1 MSLPSG
7 YKRLEYIQSS
17 GTQYIDT
24 GAPASG
30 GFRVVTKFEL
40 SGWSS
45 FKVLFG
51 VYLSATDCSYL
62 GITSAKQWEFRTT
75 KKQNWGSPAT
85 GTAYEVDFS
94 TIHGS
99 VYCKINGED
108 QGITVGGASVKSSLS
123 IPLLALNRN
132 GTIQYKTAAKLWGAK
147 IYDKTGTLRRD
158 FIPAKNSSN
167 VVGMWDDVSGE
178 FYGNAGSGSFT
189 AGPEK
194 AEEPAHKALI
204 DGTAR
209 KVTSGRCEVG
219 ATGYLVVKGRTLIDG
234 TGYDINF
241 DKKRIVTITGDSV
254 ASVFGYQAGYV
265 QIGDIKYT
273 EPQELSVEDATQV
286 TVYTYYNGTGTGS
299 GVYLNGTKVVNGRN
313 TYDFILTN
321 DCTIRFAVGTLV
333 SANIFECACYITM

>member
-62 GITSAKQWEFRTT
+62 GITSAKKWEFRTT
-75 KKQNWGSPAT
+75 EKQNWGSPAT

-94 TIHGS
+94 TIPGS

-108 QGITVGGASVKSSLS
+108 QGITVGGASVDSSLS

-132 GTIQYKTAAKLWGAK
+132 GTIQFNTAAKLWGAK

-189 AGPEK
+189 AGPEIK
-194 AEEPAHKALI
+194 NENSTLI

-234 TGYDINF
+234 TGYDIDL

-254 ASVFGYQAGYV
+254 ASVFGHQAGYV

-286 TVYTYYNGTGTGS
+286 TVCTYYNGTGTSS
-299 GVYLNGTKVVNGRN
+299 GVYLNGTKVANGRN

-321 DCTIRFAVGTLV
+321 DCTIRFAVGTLA